1 MCLSE
6 GLPKSG
12 RSARLGGH
20 LMASRILSL
29 IFGLL
34 ALSVET
40 LAQDS
45 LSLEKAR
52 EALVHANT
60 YHWLARYKN
69 SDSRDFLA
77 SRQWFEQAIALTGDN
92 HSAEAEKIREI
103 AESGIAESDIRY
115 ENNFDNIMNDYPLF
129 QVLNGLNN
137 TYEMFDDPD
146 VVAASAALENA
157 IGGLRYAGLIK
168 DYQMMVVMTS
178 DPINK
183 ALEDELHFIVNQYGN
198 YFYRPVEEQLDVLS
212 REEVKSIYGL
222 PGNRAGLAA
231 LKKLGDAWDQRYLV
245 NVKLIEN
252 DIVGDV
258 NYFGAWFYLWDVQSG
273 QLVKSLYA
281 DGFAEDR
288 RYINGQITIVLFIAG
303 LLVIC
308 LPLVFKY
315 VYSFVF
321 RTDLRSVHLYT
332 SLYAF
337 AMTLAMHYP
346 IVTAFKAWAPDPG
359 TLTILPMNRL
369 WIYALVSTFAIV
381 PPVLVYL
388 IGTRVPGIRDRL
400 SDGESI
406 ASLAAGTLIGNLT
419 HLTLVHVTRFSF
431 EGLNFYYVLSLLT
444 IAVTSLYIGIGISNK
459 FHKDINRDLISI
471 PIYVLVAALMMLGLL
486 GNDNLY
492 FIFAIVVG
500 VATPLFAISYS
511 KVVEYLLGKKKNAIE
526 DAAYIDVLDKERFSE
541 LLNHPLNFISPLP
554 ARDIRKEVGSYFT
567 EIIRSGVNGGAGKDK
582 LHVLLISGPQ
592 GCGKTRLA
600 REIGQE
606 VVDHYNAVH
615 GVTEGDPAA
624 GNWVLFGDCDE
635 MGQEGPGIQFEPFSQ
650 AMHSILGSGRFE
662 PPLKRANK
670 IKAGFEKLGMD
681 QVMDSAGL
689 GVLNNILGS
698 GSESDEVTSATT
710 TEMADIVEKALVRL
724 AEERPVVFI
733 IDDTQWID
741 EATFSLF
748 NELLKKL
755 VAISDPPGI
764 YFVVTARVEK
774 EGAEQAENKLVDTL
788 KTFGPNKL
796 ISLMETRSDHFL
808 EPSRFEEFLSRGL
821 YLDSVSAR
829 KIALY
834 LNRYEVDNVSQVI
847 QAVNQILKA
856 DGIQFENSLAFL
868 KKGFQLENME
878 PPSSAIA
885 QVTQL
890 LKTIGP
896 EERRILECAAFI
908 GTEFN
913 ATILSNAL
921 NEKRLSVLASLRELE
936 SNGLIVDIL
945 DQDDVYRFSS
955 SMILNGI
962 RYITSNAQAGSTDN
976 MSQIVR
982 EYHFCVTQAIEKQFN
997 VSTEEVPDTS
1007 AIDDHTLYRLA
1018 KRSKAAGEQMAE
1030 RALHYNIAAQAR
1042 ATKSSQYHNSILFG
1056 RNALISAEKFGV
1068 ASLQASMIESI
1079 FSTMRGMIY
1088 TNTNPAQIKS
1098 FYQSAGPIIS
1108 TKSVQN
1114 RANHLLMLKCLFADA
1129 IIHDFSDS
1137 YVGEIAT
1144 TVDDINAHL
1153 TADGD
1158 SISPVNRV
1166 FAELS
1171 LIRLKRET
1179 DKEDHQSLKK
1189 LKGLLNEIDG
1199 IEQAE
1204 GDEFV
1209 LRIKSEVIEE
1219 LLKIELEDVVTG
1231 GQRRIKPE
1239 QWRTLLDDGKK
1250 LKVSVDD
1257 KEGLSQLFLFDGE
1270 YCLNSQ
1276 DHINASV
1283 AFSEALRLAIEVGSM
1298 DFASDAHT
1306 GLGKI
1311 DLVNQNYKDAL
1322 VKFSKATVESK
1333 IDNNIPNQYAA
1344 LNGVFSVAIQLEDQ
1358 EIIKEFSDEVVSL
1371 FSMDQNRQSDD
1382 QYHRLVELLKD
1393 CVSFA
1398 PEVESLI
1405 T

>member
-1 MCLSE
+1 MAL
-6 GLPKSG
+6 
-12 RSARLGGH
+12 RL
-20 LMASRILSL
+20 LSL
-29 IFGLL
+29 IFGLFIFS
-34 ALSVET
+34 AEA

-69 SDSRDFLA
+69 SDSRDFLT
-77 SRQWFEQAIALTGDN
+77 SRQWFEEAIALTGGSD
-92 HSAEAEKIREI
+92 SAEAEKIREI

-137 TYEMFDDPD
+137 TYELYDDPD

-157 IGGLRYAGLIK
+157 LVGLRYAGLIN
-168 DYQMMVVMTS
+168 DYQMMVVITS
-178 DPINK
+178 DPVNK
-183 ALEDELHFIVNQYGN
+183 ALEDELHFIVNQFGN
-198 YFYRPVEEQLDVLS
+198 YFYRPVEEQLDVIS
-212 REEVKSIYGL
+212 PEEVKSIYGL
-222 PGNRAGLAA
+222 PDNPAGLAA
-231 LKKLGDAWDQRYLV
+231 LKKLGDAWNEQYLV

-288 RYINGQITIVLFIAG
+288 RYIKGQIPIVLIIAV

-308 LPLVFKY
+308 LPVAFKY

-337 AMTLAMHYP
+337 AVTLAMHYP
-346 IVTAFKAWAPDPG
+346 IVAAFKAWAPDPG

-369 WIYALVSTFAIV
+369 WIYALVSAFAIA

-406 ASLAAGTLIGNLT
+406 ASLAAGTLLGNLT

-431 EGLNFYYVLSLLT
+431 EGLNYYYAFSIFT
-444 IAVTSLYIGIGISNK
+444 IAITSLYIGFGVSNK

-471 PIYVLVAALMMLGLL
+471 PIYVLVAAFMMLGLL
-486 GNDNLY
+486 GNDNFY
-492 FIFAIVVG
+492 FILSIIVG
-500 VATPLFAISYS
+500 VATPVFAISYGR
-511 KVVEYLLGKKKNAIE
+511 VVEYVLGKKQNVIT
-526 DAAYIDVLDKERFSE
+526 DAVFIDVLDKERFSE
-541 LLNHPLNFISPLP
+541 LLNHPINFINPFP
-554 ARDIRKEVGSYFT
+554 AQDIRKEVGSYFT
-567 EIIRSGVNGGAGKDK
+567 EMIRSTENGTKGKDK

-600 REIGQE
+600 QEIGRE
-606 VVDHYNAVH
+606 VVDYYNSIH
-615 GVTEGDPAA
+615 GVTKDDPTAD
-624 GNWVLFGDCDE
+624 NWVLFGDCDE

-650 AMHSILGSGRFE
+650 AMHSVLGAGRFE

-698 GSESDEVTSATT
+698 GSESEEVTSATT

-724 AEERPVVFI
+724 SEDRPVVFI

-755 VAISDPPGI
+755 VAISELPEI
-764 YFVVTARVEK
+764 YFIVTARVEK

-808 EPSRFEEFLSRGL
+808 EQSRFEEFLSRGL
-821 YLDSVSAR
+821 YLDSISAR

-834 LNRYEVDNVSQVI
+834 LNKYEVGNVAQVI
-847 QAVNQILKA
+847 QAVNHILKA
-856 DGIQFENSLAFL
+856 DGIQFQKSLASL
-868 KKGFQLENME
+868 KKDFQLENME

-913 ATILSNAL
+913 ATTLSNAL
-921 NEKRLSVLASLRELE
+921 NEERLNVLASLRELE
-936 SNGLIVDIL
+936 SNGLIADVL

-955 SMILNGI
+955 SMILNGL
-962 RYITSNAQAGSTDN
+962 RYVTSNAQAGSSDN

-982 EYHFCVTQAIEKQFN
+982 EYHFRVAKAIEKQFN
-997 VSTEEVPDTS
+997 VSADKVPDTS
-1007 AIDDHTLYRLA
+1007 TIDDHTLYRLA
-1018 KRSKAAGEQMAE
+1018 KRSKAAGEQMAA
-1030 RALHYNIAAQAR
+1030 RALHYNIAAQTR

-1056 RNALISAEKFGV
+1056 RNALVSAEKLDV
-1068 ASLQASMIESI
+1068 SSLQSSMIESI

-1088 TNTNPAQIKS
+1088 TNTNPARIKS
-1098 FYQSAGPIIS
+1098 FYQAADPIIS
-1108 TKSVQN
+1108 TKSTEN
-1114 RANHLLMLKCLFADA
+1114 RANHLLILKCLFADA
-1129 IIHDFSDS
+1129 IIHDFSNS
-1137 YVGEIAT
+1137 YIAEITT
-1144 TVDDINAHL
+1144 TVDGISTHL
-1153 TADGD
+1153 TVDDDA
-1158 SISPVNRV
+1158 ISPVNRV

-1179 DKEDHQSLKK
+1179 DKEDDQGLER
-1189 LKGLLNEIDG
+1189 LKGLLNEIDR
-1199 IEQAE
+1199 IEQPE
-1204 GDEFV
+1204 DDQFL

-1219 LLKIELEDVVTG
+1219 LLKVGLEDVVTG
-1231 GQRRIKPE
+1231 GQQRIDPE
-1239 QWRTLLDDGKK
+1239 RWRTLLDDGKK
-1250 LKVSVDD
+1250 LKVAVDD

-1270 YCLNSQ
+1270 YCLKRQ
-1276 DHINASV
+1276 DHTNASI
-1283 AFSEALRLAIEVGSM
+1283 AFSEALRFATEVGSM
-1298 DFASDAHT
+1298 DFASDAHA

-1311 DLVNQNYKDAL
+1311 DLVNKNYQDAL
-1322 VKFSKATVESK
+1322 IKFSKATVESK

-1371 FSMDQNRQSDD
+1371 FLMDENKESDD
-1382 QYHRLVELLKD
+1382 QYHRLIALLKD
-1393 CVSFA
+1393 CASFA

-1405 T
+1405 A